1 MLSACMRSSLQAL
14 SDVLSPALRQGHN
27 SEVSLIARVDSL
39 RIYVNKLASTA
50 GAFALC

>member
-1 MLSACMRSSLQAL
+1 MLSACKLSSLQAL

-39 RIYVNKLASTA
+39 RM
-50 GAFALC
+50 